1 MKKIGLCIHKMI
13 GGELDSGDI
22 IKRAYLDID
31 ITTKIGE
38 CYKWMEDTIPKLF
51 LNAVKE
57 LEVMKIIYL
66 KYSQKTPHML

>member
-1 MKKIGLCIHKMI
+1 MI
-13 GGELDSGDI
+13 GELDSGDI

-57 LEVMKIIYL
+57 LECNENYL
-66 KYSQKTPHML
+66 LEVQSKDPSHALRCYPRQPL